1 MTNVTLPPLAEGVNK
16 ANISFWYKQ
25 PGEAIKTGEDLVE
38 LVTDK
43 ATFNMPSPAGGTV
56 KELLVNEG
64 ESAAV
69 GQTIAVI
76 E

>member
-1 MTNVTLPPLAEGVNK
+1 
-16 ANISFWYKQ
+16 
-25 PGEAIKTGEDLVE
+25 
-38 LVTDK
+38 
-43 ATFNMPSPAGGTV
+43 MPSPAGGTV